1 MADGLSRNPAN
12 RDALRTRDL
21 EGLVGQLRR
30 FSLGEYLDDEG
41 EGTIIIPRSFLSD
54 GAASAARAPPA
65 AVKEVEKNPKTRAKD
80 SSPLD
85 AQEEVAVISTSVLAG
100 LMKGAGVVP
109 TSKVLSE
116 ERMTMTSSLMRR
128 LRNWFGE
135 AWDIRIALHAGA
147 SVRRFRRKPC

>member
-21 EGLVGQLRR
+21 EGLVGQLGR

-41 EGTIIIPRSFLSD
+41 EGRIITWSFLSD

-65 AVKEVEKNPKTRAKD
+65 AVKEVEKNPTTRAKD

-85 AQEEVAVISTSVLAG
+85 VQEAVAVISTSVLAG